1 MFLQF
6 IRVVFLLGVIY
17 SFASSVSLSNNTQD
31 LVLVKKKKER
41 EGEGRKP
48 RKFVFFPDT
57 IAQPHGK
64 SPKVGEN
71 VIT

>member
-17 SFASSVSLSNNTQD
+17 SFASSVSLSDNAQD
-31 LVLVKKKKER
+31 LLLVKKKER